1 MVDCTP
7 PIILLTFG
15 EPGFFKELGDKHP
28 IFKLIESM
36 IYGRIPGSMKNF
48 SFTPW
53 QIQRF
58 AAVLPGSAS
67 RSGESLKDGSRD
79 LGSETLKEGAVRRV
93 FFTEQHPGG
102 FRWLPTKNMSFFGGG
117 SDVECFGGWKLLDYG
132 WPLVAINGIY
142 LGHLPTTIF
151 QVSH

>member
-36 IYGRIPGSMKNF
+36 IYGRIPGSIKIF

-93 FFTEQHPGG
+93 FFYRTTS
-102 FRWLPTKNMSFFGGG
+102 RRVS
-117 SDVECFGGWKLLDYG
+117 
-132 WPLVAINGIY
+132 LVANEKHEFFWGREWCGMFWGVEIIRLWVTPCGNQWNIS
-142 LGHLPTTIF
+142 GHLPTTIF